1 MQLSSVFWRS
11 DLESKLLVQTNGEYL
26 GKVIGR
32 KNKIKFSG
40 RIFKPAPAF
49 YQTGNK
55 NFFSLQTN
63 PVSYEV
69 SHKILLQKSIFEAFA
84 IIMHNSLTQ
93 HNRLWIFKKELHTS
107 DWCYKKMMFESQNAL
122 SIYDRDMDL
131 LPNNEYK
138 QLQFL

>member
-32 KNKIKFSG
+32 KNKIKFSR